1 MIYDYFYE
9 FTSEALHSFEIFI
22 KSNCYCSAKKIP
34 DDVTATT
41 YTYILANEKIGNRKF
56 VNNAENSFIVH
67 PV

>member
-1 MIYDYFYE
+1 MYFFE
-9 FTSEALHSFEIFI
+9 STSEALYIFENFI
-22 KSNCYCSAKKIP
+22 KSDSYCSAKKIP
-34 DDVTATT
+34 DNVTAIT